1 MATVTIR
8 NLPDEVVAR
17 IKRSAEGH
25 GRSMEAEV
33 RDLLNRRYRGREAIL
48 ERIQERW
55 ENGPRVSVDQVEAWI
70 DEGRP

>member
-8 NLPDEVVAR
+8 NLPDEVVER

-33 RDLLNRRYRGREAIL
+33 RDLLTRRYRDREAIL
-48 ERIQERW
+48 ARIQQRW
-55 ENGPRVSVDQVEAWI
+55 EKGPRVSVDRIEAWI
-70 DEGRP
+70 DESRP